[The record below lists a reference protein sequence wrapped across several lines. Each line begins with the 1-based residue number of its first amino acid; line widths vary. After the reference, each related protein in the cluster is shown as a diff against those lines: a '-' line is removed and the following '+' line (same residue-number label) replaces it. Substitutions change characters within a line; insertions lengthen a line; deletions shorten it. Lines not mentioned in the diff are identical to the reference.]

1 MAQIS
6 AMPVLAMGAGANRV
20 VRGVRIEHVCG
31 DPALSPEEDGRL
43 MTRIVDMALRALQT
57 PVSGPTLFDPIS
69 AESGPAAGQEGTNVQ
84 A

>member
-1 MAQIS
+1 MGIPVAQIS

-31 DPALSPEEDGRL
+31 NPALSPEEDDRL
-43 MTRIVDMALRALQT
+43 MARIVDTALKALET
-57 PVSGPTLFDPIS
+57 PVTGPTLFDPFA
-69 AESGPAAGQEGTNVQ
+69 AEQEVTGVQ